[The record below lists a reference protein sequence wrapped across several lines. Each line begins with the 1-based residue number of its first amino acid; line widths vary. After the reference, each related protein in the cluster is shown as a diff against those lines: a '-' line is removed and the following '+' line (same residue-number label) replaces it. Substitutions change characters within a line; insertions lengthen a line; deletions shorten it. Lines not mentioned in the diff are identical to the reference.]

1 MAWMMHSLGLTGL
14 EAHMKAFTDYRRLV
28 WIGGIATL
36 ILGFIV
42 AALVLPSTSDP
53 TQGLGPKVDVPNM
66 QNVPPVDQHMKV
78 DVEEP
83 KP

>member
-1 MAWMMHSLGLTGL
+1 
-14 EAHMKAFTDYRRLV
+14 MKAFTDYRRLV

-53 TQGLGPKVDVPNM
+53 TKGLGPAVNVPGM
-66 QNVPPVDQHMKV
+66 QNVPPAEQRVKV
-78 DVEEP
+78 DIEEP
-83 KP
+83 KQ

>member
-1 MAWMMHSLGLTGL
+1 V
-14 EAHMKAFTDYRRLV
+14 KAFTDYRRLV
-28 WIGGIATL
+28 WVGGIATL

-53 TQGLGPKVDVPNM
+53 TKGLGPPVNVPKM
-66 QNVPPVDQHMKV
+66 QNVPPAEQHVKV
-78 DVEEP
+78 DVAEP

>member
-1 MAWMMHSLGLTGL
+1 
-14 EAHMKAFTDYRRLV
+14 MKTFTDYRRLV
-28 WIGGIATL
+28 WIGGITTL

-53 TQGLGPKVDVPNM
+53 SKDLGPAVNV
-66 QNVPPVDQHMKV
+66 QNVPPAEQRMKV
-78 DVEEP
+78 DVDEP

>member
-1 MAWMMHSLGLTGL
+1 
-14 EAHMKAFTDYRRLV
+14 MKAFTDYRRLV
-28 WIGGIATL
+28 WIGGVATL

-53 TQGLGPKVDVPNM
+53 TKGLGPGVNVPNM
-66 QNVPPVDQHMKV
+66 QNVPPQQQRLKV
-78 DVEEP
+78 DTEET

>member
-1 MAWMMHSLGLTGL
+1 
-14 EAHMKAFTDYRRLV
+14 MKAFTDYRRLV

-53 TQGLGPKVDVPNM
+53 TKGLGPAVNVPNM
-66 QNVPPVDQHMKV
+66 QNVPPADQHVKV
-78 DVEEP
+78 NVEEP
-83 KP
+83 KQ

>member
-1 MAWMMHSLGLTGL
+1 
-14 EAHMKAFTDYRRLV
+14 MKVFTDYRRLV

-36 ILGFIV
+36 IVGFIV

-53 TQGLGPKVDVPNM
+53 TKGLGPAVNVPKM
-66 QNVPPVDQHMKV
+66 ENVPPAEQRMKV
-78 DVEEP
+78 DVDEP